1 MQDYIRQKV
10 AYLYQEDLLS
20 HKHFKSHKKRKIR
33 VQMINFEIQQ
43 IEIFAN
49 YTEFDLYPC
58 RLTVWNSP

>member
-33 VQMINFEIQQ
+33 VQMIHFEIQQ
-43 IEIFAN
+43 VEIFAN
-49 YTEFDLYPC
+49 
-58 RLTVWNSP
+58 